1 METPISAG
9 TFNPHCG
16 TSDSLITITGTHVE
30 SPDMERISVMIQEYR
45 KILETRLNSETL
57 HPWKLL
63 DHGWDSKLRVFHFG
77 DGTTRSEVPCLDRR
91 NNSSHLWQ
99 DLEQSVETNKPKECH
114 RSMILLEGVDPRI
127 AEVLSI
133 KLNIPPEFW
142 IAHYHDNS
150 NLKFLDP
157 LGLEY
162 SSSTYW
168 YCDVPTR
175 LRVDMGRKTRLE
187 RPTRFETYRGSC
199 YRGEATLHETGILLD
214 AQYRVSFWGQ
224 LTDNGWIGK
233 WSSFD
238 FLSKTDCY
246 PGGFKVLS
254 YWMFPL
260 STYFP

>member
-9 TFNPHCG
+9 TANPDRR
-16 TSDSLITITGTHVE
+16 TSDSLIIVTGTHVE
-30 SPDMERISVMIQEYR
+30 SPDMEKISVMIQEYR
-45 KILETRLNSETL
+45 KILETRLDSETL
-57 HPWKLL
+57 HPWKQL
-63 DHGWDSKLRVFHFG
+63 DHGWESKLRVFHFG

-99 DLEQSVETNKPKECH
+99 DLEQSVETNKPKECR

-142 IAHYHDNS
+142 ITHYQIKS
-150 NLKFLDP
+150 TLKFLDP
-157 LGLEY
+157 CGLEY

-168 YCDVPTR
+168 SCDIPNR
-175 LRVDMGRKTRLE
+175 LKVEMRRKTRLE
-187 RPTRFETYRGSC
+187 KLTRFETYRGSC
-199 YRGEATLHETGILLD
+199 YRGQVAIYETGD
-214 AQYRVSFWGQ
+214 SFDTRSRVSFWGQ
-224 LTDNGWIGK
+224 PTDNGWIGK
-233 WSSFD
+233 LLSFD
-238 FLSKTDCY
+238 FRSRTDCC

-254 YWMFPL
+254 YWMFPS

>member
-199 YRGEATLHETGILLD
+199 CRGEATLHETGILLD

-233 WSSFD
+233 
-238 FLSKTDCY
+238 
-246 PGGFKVLS
+246 
-254 YWMFPL
+254 
-260 STYFP
+260 